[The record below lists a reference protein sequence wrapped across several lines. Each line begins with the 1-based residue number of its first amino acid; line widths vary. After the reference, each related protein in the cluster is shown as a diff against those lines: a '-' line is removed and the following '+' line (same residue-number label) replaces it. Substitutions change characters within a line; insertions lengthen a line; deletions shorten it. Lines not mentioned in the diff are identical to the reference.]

1 MEVEVNNVV
10 HARVSTTFI
19 ITVVEKAYTIAK
31 SKQRLDNLSVALV
44 DTITIKMLNRKYRK
58 QNRVTDVLSFNDPPE
73 IVICWK
79 QLVINAKTN
88 KVRQKKELALLL
100 THGVLHIVGYD
111 HKTQKERAV
120 MQALTDKILQ
130 KLSLHWNF

>member
-10 HARVSTTFI
+10 HARASTTFI
-19 ITVVEKAYTIAK
+19 IAVIEKAYTIAQ
-31 SKQRLDNLSVALV
+31 SKQRIDNLSVALV
-44 DTITIKMLNRKYRK
+44 DEKTIKRLNRKYRK
-58 QNRVTDVLSFNDPPE
+58 QNRVTDVLSFDDPPE

-100 THGVLHIVGYD
+100 VHGLLHILGYD
-111 HKTQKERAV
+111 HKTKKQETV
-120 MQALTDKILQ
+120 MQSLTDKILQ
-130 KLSLHWNF
+130 KLSMR